1 MLSDFHLHTCV
12 SDGDLDP
19 SALVAR
25 AAAHGIGH
33 MAITDHDS
41 LGAYRWGEGQVFE
54 DARRL
59 GVALTVGTE
68 LDTVLDGKEV
78 HLLGY
83 DVDLSSAELGAHLDE
98 AQRARRERARRDV
111 ELVQAQLGEDAIRED
126 QVFVPGRETLMRG
139 HLIRP
144 LVARGRFASYEEGQA
159 WFEEHVR
166 NEVVVPKPTLAEAA
180 AMIAAA
186 GGWASLAH
194 PGYYWKDGFPVLE
207 RLAALPALGVEAVE
221 LEYPYR
227 LSSPD
232 LFSEEDEREF
242 TVSLRAT
249 GEELGL
255 RFTRGSDAHRAA
267 DLERLYGPTPA

>member
-19 SALVAR
+19 SALVAC

-54 DARRL
+54 DARSL

-68 LDTVLDGKEV
+68 LDAVLDGKEV

-83 DVDLSSAELGAHLDE
+83 DIDLSAAELGAHLDE
-98 AQRARRERARRDV
+98 AQRVRRERARRDL

-144 LVARGRFASYEEGQA
+144 LVARGRFANYEEGQA
-159 WFEEHVR
+159 WFEEHAQ
-166 NEVVVPKPTLAEAA
+166 NDVVVPKPTLADAV

-186 GGWASLAH
+186 GGWACLAH
-194 PGYYWKDGFPVLE
+194 PGYYWKDGFPVLD
-207 RLAALPALGVEAVE
+207 RLPALQALGVEAVE

-227 LSSPD
+227 LSSPE

-242 TVSLRAT
+242 IASLRAV
-249 GEELGL
+249 GGGLGL

-267 DLERLYGPTPA
+267 DLERLYGPTPG